1 MEDRIPMVHER
12 RRFIDVMDEEFAVE
26 ERRRT
31 MLDKYTA
38 GFVRTQMVTETCSLD
53 MPKISEQSSNQLL
66 AIGDAPAGS
75 GTVPFIR
82 EKPQSVAVAS
92 GEPLSFTCIA
102 SGEPQ
107 PTVQWFKDDMIL
119 GVTTRCTISNK
130 EDGRSTLT
138 IERPNEFDT
147 GLYKVIARN
156 PSGQSSHKFRVTSGD
171 IPGPCEPP
179 EVNEVSTT
187 ECLVRWRPPRD
198 TGNSPIIHYHLQIK
212 PAGETEYVS
221 FRDNIDH
228 EFYLVKDLKPN
239 SIYQFK
245 VAAKNA
251 FGWGQFSVA
260 TAAIRTGKQG
270 SKPIELSPAMQFQL
284 ELTESGI
291 NDKMKKLNAKSSRE
305 LDYNKEKEPIKM
317 KTGDTAELQLS
328 KYNFISEMS
337 RGRFSMVAKC
347 VRKDDQRQ
355 FAAKILQR
363 QGREEAVK
371 QEFEVLKALRHER
384 ISQLFEAYT
393 LGNVTVFMEE
403 QLSGHDILTYLS
415 NLYEY
420 SEQTICTVVLQLI
433 DALQYLHWRGYCHL
447 DLQPDNIVVVSQ
459 RNCHIKLVDLGSA
472 REVPPEGATVP
483 VNGLLEYIAPEVL
496 SEQRAYPVSDV
507 WSLGA
512 LTYTLL
518 TGRSAFKG
526 DDAEETN
533 ENIQYARYRCDYLH
547 CSQEAVRFVMLIL
560 KRDLSKRPS
569 LEDCREHRWL
579 LENEFMAKKRD
590 RAMLSGT
597 RLRDYDEKYHRER
610 IANATSS
617 KELLSFGGLNLPKK
631 AKYEQMLYTQI
642 F

>member
-1 MEDRIPMVHER
+1 MVHER
-12 RRFIDVMDEEFAVE
+12 RRFIDVMDEELHVE
-26 ERRRT
+26 DRRRT

-38 GFVRTQMVTETCSLD
+38 GFVRTQMTQEICSLD
-53 MPKISEQSSNQLL
+53 MPKIANQPGNQL
-66 AIGDAPAGS
+66 AIGDVPAGS

-82 EKPQSVAVAS
+82 EKPQSVSVAS
-92 GEPLSFTCIA
+92 GEPIAFTCIA

-107 PTVQWFKDDMIL
+107 PTIQWFKDDMIL
-119 GVTTRCTISNK
+119 GVTTRCTISTK

-138 IERPNEFDT
+138 IERPNDFDT

-156 PSGQSSHKFRVTSGD
+156 PSGQSSHKFRVMSGD

-179 EVNEVSTT
+179 EVNQVSAT

-198 TGNSPIIHYHLQIK
+198 GGNSPIVHYHLQIK
-212 PAGETEYVS
+212 PAGETEYVT

-228 EFYLVKDLKPN
+228 EFYLVKDLAPN

-260 TAAIRTGKQG
+260 TAAIRTGQQG
-270 SKPIELSPAMQFQL
+270 VSQIELSHSMQFQM

-305 LDYNKEKEPIKM
+305 LDYNKEREPIKM
-317 KTGDTAELQLS
+317 KSGDAAELQLS
-328 KYNFISEMS
+328 KYNFVSEMS
-337 RGRFSMVAKC
+337 RGRFSVVAKC
-347 VRKDDQRQ
+347 VRRDDQRQ
-355 FAAKILQR
+355 FAAKIMQR
-363 QGREEAVK
+363 TGREEAVK
-371 QEFEVLKALRHER
+371 QEYEVLKALRHER
-384 ISQLFEAYT
+384 IAQLCEAYT
-393 LGNVTVFMEE
+393 LGNVTILMQE

-420 SEQTICTVVLQLI
+420 SEQTIVTVVLQLI
-433 DALQYLHWRGYCHL
+433 DALQYLHWKGYCHL
-447 DLQPDNIVVVSQ
+447 DLQPDNIVVVSP
-459 RNCHIKLVDLGSA
+459 RNCHIKLVDLGST
-472 REVPPEGATVP
+472 REVPASGATVP
-483 VNGLLEYIAPEVL
+483 VNGLLEYIAPEIL
-496 SEQRAYPVSDV
+496 SEQKAYPVSDV
-507 WSLGA
+507 WSLGT

-526 DDAEETN
+526 DDVEETN
-533 ENIQYARYRCDYLH
+533 ENIQYVRYRCDYLH

-560 KRDLSKRPS
+560 KRDPSKRPS
-569 LEDCREHRWL
+569 LDDLREHRWM
-579 LENEFMAKKRD
+579 LENEFMAKKRA

-597 RLRDYDEKYHRER
+597 RLRDHDEKYHKER
-610 IANATSS
+610 TTNGTTL